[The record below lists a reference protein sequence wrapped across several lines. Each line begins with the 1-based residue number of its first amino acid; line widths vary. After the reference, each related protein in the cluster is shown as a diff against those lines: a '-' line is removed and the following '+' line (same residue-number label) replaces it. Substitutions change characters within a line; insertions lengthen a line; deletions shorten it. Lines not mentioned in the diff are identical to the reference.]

1 MLHQQLLQQQL
12 VSEQNKSIFNGL
24 PTHIISTL
32 DNISYGI
39 ATKEKLDSFEVK
51 QKLVNNINRLL
62 DKDVEY
68 LIEQLSLLIDKS
80 DNEDITEENVERDF
94 ISFLIKLYY

>member
-1 MLHQQLLQQQL
+1 LLHQQLLQQQL
-12 VSEQNKSIFNGL
+12 VSEQNKSIFNSL

-39 ATKEKLDSFEVK
+39 ATKESIDSFEVK
-51 QKLVNNINRLL
+51 QKLVNNINKLL
-62 DKDVEY
+62 EKDVEY
-68 LIEQLSLLIDKS
+68 LTEQLSLLIEKS
-80 DNEDITEENVERDF
+80 DNEDITDQNVERDF

>member
-12 VSEQNKSIFNGL
+12 VSEQNKSIFNSL

-32 DNISYGI
+32 DNIAYGI
-39 ATKEKLDSFEVK
+39 ATKESIDSFEVK
-51 QKLVNNINRLL
+51 QKLVNNINKLL
-62 DKDVEY
+62 EKDVEY
-68 LIEQLSLLIDKS
+68 LTEQLSLLIEKS
-80 DNEDITEENVERDF
+80 DNEDITDQNVERDF

>member
-12 VSEQNKSIFNGL
+12 VSEQNKSIFNSL
-24 PTHIISTL
+24 PTHVISTL
-32 DNISYGI
+32 DNICYGI
-39 ATKEKLDSFEVK
+39 ATKENLDNFDVK

-62 DKDVEY
+62 EKDVEY
-68 LIEQLSLLIDKS
+68 LVEQISLLIDKS
-80 DNEDITEENVERDF
+80 DNEDITENNVEKDF

>member
-1 MLHQQLLQQQL
+1 LLHQQLLQQQL

-24 PTHIISTL
+24 PTHIVSTL

-39 ATKEKLDSFEVK
+39 ATKEGLDNFEVK
-51 QKLVNNINRLL
+51 QKLVSNINKLL

-68 LIEQLSLLIDKS
+68 LIEQLSILIEKS
-80 DNEDITEENVERDF
+80 DDEEITEQNVEKDF